1 MHYSTYDIFVSRSWT
16 RLSLYQH
23 FTIHINPGHG
33 FICINTLLSISI
45 LDTALSV
52 SILYYPYQSWPQL
65 YLYQYFT
72 IHINPG
78 HSFICINTL
87 LSISILDTALSV
99 SILYYPYQS
108 WTRLY
113 LYQYFTIHINPGN
126 GFICISSKLIY
137 FIKIDSKAFSRKPRS
152 NYSALHLKAEYFPT
166 ECILGYRLEF
176 KFNRR
181 NY

>member
-33 FICINTLLSISI
+33 
-45 LDTALSV
+45 
-52 SILYYPYQSWPQL
+52 
-65 YLYQYFT
+65 
-72 IHINPG
+72 
-78 HSFICINTL
+78 FICINTL